1 MTTETKNFIR
11 DVVVLALPVGFQFL
25 INNVV
30 NLIDGVMIGT
40 LGEASITAVS
50 ISTTF
55 LWLVST
61 FVMGIANGATII
73 GAQDYGKGRLDR
85 IKRLLSIVC
94 VISVILSLIFFVI
107 MSVFPVQIIQIY
119 TNIDSVIEPGCEY
132 FKYIKYSLVFN
143 AISVSI
149 VTILR
154 SVRSVK
160 LGLYNSLMSCLSN
173 VFFNWVF
180 IYGHLGF
187 PAMGV
192 AGAALGTL
200 IARLIEFIVSIVY
213 LLYFEKNLRFR
224 LSDFQPSLD
233 RDSIRQWVKI
243 TLPLLLIDIQMNL
256 ASSVQTMITGR
267 ISDSYISA
275 NAIVHNSWMLPNVF
289 LMGVSMAA
297 SIMIGNAI
305 GLGDKEKAKRDS
317 QRFVGASVAFGI
329 FGGIMVQIIL
339 PILSSFYRVTDT
351 TLLLAKDMGYAAS
364 ISVLFLGASSILCNG
379 VIKAGGMTNKILIV
393 NIVSTWVIAIP
404 LGYLGAFVFHWSAP
418 VIYLILRAGNIFKSI
433 WAWMQLRNDHWI
445 SAIE

>member
-1 MTTETKNFIR
+1 MTTETKSFIR

-30 NLIDGVMIGT
+30 NVIDGVMIGT

-50 ISTTF
+50 VSTTF

-61 FVMGIANGATII
+61 VIMAIANGAAII

-85 IKRLLSIVC
+85 IKKLLSIVC
-94 VISVILSLIFFVI
+94 VLSVIVSLFFFII
-107 MSVFPVQIIQIY
+107 MTIFPVQIIQIY
-119 TNIDSVIEPGCEY
+119 TNIESVVQPGCDY
-132 FKYIKYSLVFN
+132 FKFIKYSLMFN
-143 AISVSI
+143 AISVAI
-149 VTILR
+149 VALLR

-160 LGLYNSLMSCLSN
+160 LGLYNSLMSCFSN

-200 IARLIEFIVSIVY
+200 IARIIEFLVSVIY
-213 LLYFEKNLRFR
+213 LLYFEKNLSFKI
-224 LSDFQPSLD
+224 SDFQPSLD
-233 RDSIRQWVKI
+233 KESVHQWVKI
-243 TLPLLLIDIQMNL
+243 TLPLLAIDVQMNL

-275 NAIVHNSWMLPNVF
+275 NSIVHNAWALPNVF
-289 LMGVSMAA
+289 LMGVSAAA

-305 GLGDKEKAKRDS
+305 GQGDKEKAKRDS
-317 QRFVGASVAFGI
+317 QRFVYASVAFGL
-329 FGGIMVQIIL
+329 FGGIMVQVLL
-339 PILSSFYRVTDT
+339 PILSQFYRVSAT
-351 TLLLAKDMGYAAS
+351 TLTLAKEMGYAAS

-379 VIKAGGMTNKILIV
+379 VIKAGGMTNKILMV
-393 NIVSTWVIAIP
+393 NIISTWVIAIP
-404 LGYLGAFVFHWSAP
+404 FGYLSAFVFHWSAP

-433 WAWMQLRNDHWI
+433 WAWYQLRNDHWI
-445 SAIE
+445 TTIE